1 MSQQSLFHEDVW
13 QALRDCVG
21 ALGGSK
27 KVGVLLR
34 PELDAQTAGR
44 WLLDCLNPE
53 RKEKLCVE
61 QVLLILREARAVNCH
76 AGMQFITRDAGYA
89 DPQPLEPE
97 DERAALQRAFVE
109 QSKAMQVLFA
119 KMQRAGLQAVA

>member
-1 MSQQSLFHEDVW
+1 MNQQSLFHEDIW
-13 QALRDCVG
+13 QALRDCVS

-53 RKEKLCVE
+53 RKEKLGVE
-61 QVLLILREARAVNCH
+61 QMLLILREARQINCH
-76 AGMQFITRDAGYA
+76 AGMAFISRDTGYA
-89 DPQPLEPE
+89 DPQPIEPE
-97 DERAALQRAFVE
+97 DERAALQRQFLE
-109 QSKAMQVLFA
+109 MGKQMQGLFA
-119 KMQRAGLQAVA
+119 KMQRAGLQVAA

>member
-1 MSQQSLFHEDVW
+1 MNQASLFHEDIW
-13 QALRDCVG
+13 QALRDCVTV
-21 ALGGSK
+21 LGGSK
-27 KVGVLLR
+27 RVGLLLR

-61 QVLLILREARAVNCH
+61 QVLLILREARKAGCH
-76 AGMQFITRDAGYA
+76 AGMSFINRDAGYA
-89 DPQPLEPE
+89 DPQPIEPE

-109 QSKAMQVLFA
+109 QSKQMQVLFA
-119 KMQRAGLQAVA
+119 KMQRAGLAQ